1 MNTLGLV
8 NVLNNDGNVLI
19 DVAQMADNHIQNAA
33 IRSRLKR
40 RKG

>member
-19 DVAQMADNHIQNAA
+19 GACC
-33 IRSRLKR
+33 
-40 RKG
+40 KGEHVGEGGHNE

>member
-19 DVAQMADNHIQNAA
+19 DVALMADNHIQNNCN
-33 IRSRLKR
+33 
-40 RKG
+40 